1 MAWPPAQVHI
11 AARQW
16 PLSHLPAVT
25 SVAQRGSESFSATRT
40 VVIQNYIV
48 RSYILR
54 RFTTGSPIN
63 ENPLKPVA

>member
-25 SVAQRGSESFSATRT
+25 SERLREFFRHTYRSDTELYRSELYPSEVYHR
-40 VVIQNYIV
+40 
-48 RSYILR
+48 
-54 RFTTGSPIN
+54 
-63 ENPLKPVA
+63 